1 MAGSRN
7 PPFSLQRRTVIAGVA
22 AISSQ
27 VIMPITS
34 YASAKRPTS
43 VGREKMDV
51 GRFVEDCVIANQES
65 DAQAAVREVLARA
78 VSTPN
83 AVISALGE
91 PAKAGLNVLLS
102 SATLTI
108 FAATWTPQMN
118 LMPHDHLMW
127 ANIGIYTG
135 REDNIFWK
143 RSAGGIK
150 AYGAEALFAG
160 DAASLPDDAVHSVTN
175 PLLRFTGGIH
185 IYGGDFFDTTRSQW
199 NPETLEEEPSDGAVI
214 RGIFQR
220 ENERLGLDSK
230 S

>member
-1 MAGSRN
+1 MAKSEIL
-7 PPFSLQRRTVIAGVA
+7 PLSLQRRSVIAGVA

-27 VIMPITS
+27 LIMPIAS
-34 YASAKRPTS
+34 YASSKRPTS
-43 VGREKMDV
+43 IGREKMDV
-51 GRFVEDCVIANQES
+51 DRFVEDCVIANQES
-65 DAQAAVREVLARA
+65 DAQAAVREVLAKA
-78 VSTPN
+78 VSKPA

-91 PAKAGLNVLLS
+91 PEKAGLNVLLS
-102 SATLTI
+102 SSTLTI

-143 RSAGGIK
+143 RSAHGIE
-150 AYGAEALFAG
+150 AYGAEALFVR
-160 DAASLPDDAVHSVTN
+160 DAASLPEDAVHSVTN
-175 PLLRFTGGIH
+175 PLQRFTGGIH

-220 ENERLGLDSK
+220 ENERLGLGSN